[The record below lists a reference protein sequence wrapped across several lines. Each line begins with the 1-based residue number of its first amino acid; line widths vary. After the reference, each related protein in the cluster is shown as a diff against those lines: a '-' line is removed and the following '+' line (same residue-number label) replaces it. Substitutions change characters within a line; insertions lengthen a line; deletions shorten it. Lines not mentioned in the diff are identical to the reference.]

1 MCTDLHLQISTTS
14 LDIVFFMDA
23 IKHLFR
29 ISRVLRQPRG
39 NVLLL
44 GMGGSGRQSLTRFS
58 AHIADCNCMSIEL
71 TKTYAVPDWK
81 NDLKEVMELL
91 IAFMSGIIY

>member
-1 MCTDLHLQISTTS
+1 
-14 LDIVFFMDA
+14 MDA

-71 TKTYAVPDWK
+71 TKTYGLSDWK
-81 NDLKEVMELL
+81 NDLKEVMQSDKFYISSMCYRCMTVTRKNIFPPSVVALN
-91 IAFMSGIIY
+91 